1 MEIYKTKKIRFSTAL
16 TAINKKYNS
25 ISILRLLTIVL
36 FLVFIYFYI
45 KNSEIIFI
53 IAAIF
58 LFGLFVVLM
67 RIHSKLVLEKHVSQA
82 LLDINENE
90 ISYLERNKIP
100 FENGQEFND
109 FHHPYAYD
117 LDIFG
122 EHSLFQNL
130 NRTATF
136 IGKKTFANQLLSIL
150 PNDAIIRNHK
160 AVKELSEK
168 LDWRQEFL
176 AFAKISNDSQSN
188 YETLLKWSTFNSAP
202 LSKLSVFISYFTP
215 VLFLG
220 VLIAY
225 LVTSNTTFASILSYL
240 FVINLIILG
249 RFMKRIQAEIA
260 NSANIDKTIHQ
271 YSLLLQKIENES
283 FKSEKL
289 IDLQQKL
296 TFKKEN
302 ASVHFKQLAGLFSN
316 MDSIGNFV
324 TAIVFNGTF
333 LFNVHVLKSLIQWKN
348 DHADALEDW
357 MKVVGEFEML
367 NSLAN
372 LSYNNPEFV
381 YPTLNKNFEI
391 DFKDLGHPL
400 LNKKTRIGNDVRF
413 HPESFM
419 ILTGSNM
426 SGKSTFLRS
435 LGINMVLSGMGSPV
449 CASQANVHPLPVLVS
464 MRLSDSLSDS
474 ESYFFA
480 EIKRLKQI
488 MDELEN
494 QPAFVLLDEIL
505 RGTNSDDK
513 RNGTIEV
520 VKKVIGK
527 RAVGAIATHDIE
539 VCLTTNDYPNILI
552 NKCFEV
558 EIINDELHFDYK
570 LRDGICKNRSATF
583 LMKKMGVI

>member
-1 MEIYKTKKIRFSTAL
+1 MEIYKAKKIRFSTAL

-36 FLVFIYFYI
+36 FLVSIYYYI
-45 KNSEIIFI
+45 KTNEVILIA
-53 IAAIF
+53 AAIF

-67 RIHSKLVLEKHVSQA
+67 RIHSKLVFEKQVNQA
-82 LLDINENE
+82 LFDINENE

-136 IGKKTFANQLLSIL
+136 IGKKIFANQLLTLL
-150 PNDAIIRNHK
+150 PNDEITRNHQ
-160 AVKELSEK
+160 AVKELSKK

-176 AFAKISNDSQSN
+176 AFAKVSNDNQSN
-188 YETLLKWSTFNSAP
+188 YETLLKWSTFNSKA
-202 LSKLSVFISYFTP
+202 LSKISIFISYFSP
-215 VLFLG
+215 LLFLG
-220 VLIAY
+220 VLIVY
-225 LVTSNTTFASILSYL
+225 LVTSNTFFASLLSYL
-240 FVINLIILG
+240 IVINLMILG
-249 RFMKRIQAEIA
+249 RFMKRIQAEVA
-260 NSANIDKTIHQ
+260 NSTNIDKTIHQ

-283 FKSEKL
+283 FQSQKL

-296 TFKKEN
+296 MFKKEN
-302 ASVHFKQLAGLFSN
+302 ASVHLKQLAGLFSN
-316 MDSIGNFV
+316 MDSISNFV
-324 TAIVFNGTF
+324 TAIIFNGTF
-333 LFNVHVLKSLIQWKN
+333 LFNLHVLKSLIQWKK
-348 DHADALEDW
+348 DHAEALENW
-357 MKVVGEFEML
+357 LEVIGEFEML

-372 LSYNNPEFV
+372 FSYNNPEFV
-381 YPTLNKNFEI
+381 YPTLNTNFEI
-391 DFKDLGHPL
+391 DFTDLSHPL
-400 LNKKTRIGNDVRF
+400 LNEKNRIGNDVRF

-449 CASQANVHPLPVLVS
+449 CAKQANVHPLPVLVS

-494 QPAFVLLDEIL
+494 RPAFVLLDEIL

-527 RAVGAIATHDIE
+527 KAVGAIATHDIE
-539 VCLTTNDYPNILI
+539 VCLTANEYPNILT

-558 EIINDELHFDYK
+558 EIINNELHFDYK

>member
-1 MEIYKTKKIRFSTAL
+1 MEIYKEKKLRFSAAVAT
-16 TAINKKYNS
+16 INKKYNR

-36 FLVFIYFYI
+36 FLVAIFYYI
-45 KNSEIIFI
+45 KNSEVIF
-53 IAAIF
+53 AVASIF
-58 LFGLFVVLM
+58 LFVTFVLLM
-67 RIHSKLVLEKHVSQA
+67 RFHSKLAFQKQVSQA
-82 LLDINENE
+82 LFDINENE
-90 ISYLERNKIP
+90 ISYLEREKIP

-109 FHHPYAYD
+109 FQHPYAYD

-122 EHSLFQNL
+122 NHSLFQNL
-130 NRTATF
+130 NRTATY
-136 IGKKTFANQLLSIL
+136 IGKKTFANQLLSML
-150 PNDAIIRNHK
+150 PNDEIIRNQK
-160 AVKELSEK
+160 SAKELSDK
-168 LDWRQEFL
+168 IDWRQEFL
-176 AFAKISNDSQSN
+176 AFAKIEKDSQSN
-188 YETLLKWSTFNSAP
+188 YETLLKWSIFNSKP
-202 LSKLSVFISYFTP
+202 LSKLSIFISYFLP
-215 VLFLG
+215 LLFLG
-220 VLIAY
+220 FLMAY
-225 LVTSNTTFASILSYL
+225 LVTSKLVFASVLSYL
-240 FVINLIILG
+240 FVLNLIILG
-249 RFMKRIQAEIA
+249 RFMKRIQIEIA
-260 NSANIDKTIHQ
+260 NSSTIDKTIRQ
-271 YSLLLQKIENES
+271 YGLLLQKIEEET
-283 FKSEKL
+283 FQSEKL

-302 ASVHFKQLAGLFSN
+302 ASVHLKQLAGLFSK
-316 MDSIGNFV
+316 MDSISNFI

-333 LFNVHVLKSLIQWKN
+333 LFNLHVLKSLIKWKN
-348 DHADALEDW
+348 EHTAALKDW
-357 MKVVGEFEML
+357 LEVIGEFEML

-381 YPTLNKNFEI
+381 YPKLNANFEI
-391 DFKDLGHPL
+391 EFKDLSHPL
-400 LNKKTRIGNDVRF
+400 LNENTRIGNDVRF
-413 HPESFM
+413 QPQSFM

-435 LGINMVLSGMGSPV
+435 LGINMVLAGIGSSV
-449 CASQANVHPLPVLVS
+449 CASEANVHPLPVLVS

-488 MDELEN
+488 MDELVN
-494 QPAFVLLDEIL
+494 KSAFVLLDEIL

-527 RAVGAIATHDIE
+527 NAFGAIATHDIE
-539 VCLTTNDYPNILI
+539 VCLTTNEYPNTLT

-558 EIINDELHFDYK
+558 EIVNNDLHFDYK

>member
-1 MEIYKTKKIRFSTAL
+1 MEIYKTKKLHFSTVL
-16 TAINKKYNS
+16 NGINKKYNT
-25 ISILRLLTIVL
+25 ISLLRLLAIVF
-36 FLVFIYFYI
+36 FLISMYYYI
-45 KNSEIIFI
+45 KNSEIVYVVLSVMLF
-53 IAAIF
+53 AVF
-58 LFGLFVVLM
+58 LFLM
-67 RIHSKLVLEKHVSQA
+67 RIHTKLLFQRQVNKA
-82 LLDINENE
+82 LLAINKDE

-100 FENGQEFND
+100 FENGVEFND

-136 IGKKTFANQLLSIL
+136 IGKRTFAKQLLTLL
-150 PNDAIIRNHK
+150 PNDEIIRNQEGI
-160 AVKELSEK
+160 KELTEK

-176 AFAKISNDSQSN
+176 AYAKVGNDNQSN
-188 YETLLKWSTFNSAP
+188 YETLLKWSTFNSTP
-202 LSKLSVFISYFTP
+202 LSKLSIFISYLSP
-215 VLFLG
+215 LLFLG
-220 VLIAY
+220 FLIAY
-225 LVTSNTTFASILSYL
+225 IVSSKLVFASILSYL
-240 FVINLIILG
+240 FVFNLIILG
-249 RFMKRIQAEIA
+249 RFMKRIQAEIS
-260 NSANIDKTIHQ
+260 NSSAIDKTIQQ
-271 YSLLLQKIENES
+271 YGLLLQKIEDES
-283 FKSEKL
+283 FQSKKL

-302 ASVHFKQLAGLFSN
+302 ASVHFKQLADLFSK
-316 MDSIGNFV
+316 MDTISNLV
-324 TAIVFNGTF
+324 TATVFNGTF
-333 LFNVHVLKSLIQWKN
+333 LFNLHVFKAIIQWKN
-348 DHADALEDW
+348 DHAAALKYWLE
-357 MKVVGEFEML
+357 VIGEFEML
-367 NSLAN
+367 NSVAN
-372 LSYNNPEFV
+372 FSYNNLPFV
-381 YPTLNKNFEI
+381 YPTLNTAFEI
-391 DFKDLGHPL
+391 DFKDLSHPL
-400 LNKKTRIGNDVRF
+400 LNEKTRVGNDVRF
-413 HPESFM
+413 QPQSFM

-435 LGINMVLSGMGSPV
+435 LGINMVLSGIGSPV

-488 MDELEN
+488 MDELESR
-494 QPAFVLLDEIL
+494 PAFVLLDEIL

-520 VKKVIGK
+520 VKKVICK
-527 RAVGAIATHDIE
+527 KAIGAIATHDIE
-539 VCLTTNDYPNILI
+539 VCLTTNEFPEILT

-558 EIINDELHFDYK
+558 EIINNELHFDYK